1 MFPLKSTVPTRHQ
14 PFVTWALILI
24 NAVVFLVQAGMSEG
38 ELDGFLQR
46 FALIPARYFG
56 GEPFVSSPLSPLS
69 YLPFLTNTFLHGG
82 WLHLILNMWTLW
94 LFGPAVEDRLGPTWF
109 LLFYLVCGVLASVTH
124 ALSDP
129 GSTAPALGASGAIA
143 GVLGGYTIM
152 FPWSRV
158 VVLVPVLFL
167 PLFFPLPAI
176 VFTGF
181 WFVAQLLSGTA
192 QLLVGEE
199 SGGIAWWAH
208 VGGFIAGMALTPIL
222 RQSPRDYRPYQG
234 DEAVLG
240 FAPRIRR

>member
-1 MFPLKSTVPTRHQ
+1 V
-14 PFVTWALILI
+14 
-24 NAVVFLVQAGMSEG
+24 
-38 ELDGFLQR
+38 
-46 FALIPARYFG
+46 
-56 GEPFVSSPLSPLS
+56 
-69 YLPFLTNTFLHGG
+69 
-82 WLHLILNMWTLW
+82 
-94 LFGPAVEDRLGPTWF
+94 
-109 LLFYLVCGVLASVTH
+109 FYLVCGVLASVTH

-167 PLFFPLPAI
+167 PLFFALPAI

>member
-14 PFVTWALILI
+14 PFMTWVLIFT
-24 NAVVFLVQAGMSEG
+24 NAAVFLVQAGMSEG
-38 ELDGFLQR
+38 ELAAFLDK

-56 GEPFVSSPLSPLS
+56 GELGPLSPLG
-69 YLPFLTNTFLHGG
+69 YLPFVTNTFLHGG

-94 LFGPAVEDRLGPTWF
+94 LFGPAIEDRFGSPWF
-109 LLFYLVCGVLASVTH
+109 LGFYLVCGVLASVTH
-124 ALSDP
+124 AVADP
-129 GSTAPALGASGAIA
+129 GSTVPALGASGAIA
-143 GVLGGYTIM
+143 GVLGAYTIM
-152 FPWSRV
+152 FPWSQV

-181 WFVAQLLSGTA
+181 WFAAQLLSGTA
-192 QLLVGEE
+192 QLLVGEA

-208 VGGFIAGMALTPIL
+208 VGGFIAGMVLTPLL

-240 FAPRIRR
+240 FAPPTRR